1 MSFTRLLRP
10 RRIVVLALAGAL
22 VALAAGPSPGASLPD
37 SHTQPLADGCQRSDA
52 MQLALATPE
61 WTYVNRAQVLA
72 ARAAGDATAGNK
84 TVVGTVLGMHP
95 AGDDLYIN
103 HDYNDID
110 IDVAPDAAHADL
122 AATGNGGHELGL
134 EWEATHIPVW
144 AWPQPGDGIRA
155 SGSWIWDCGHWGN
168 GPADEDT
175 GGVSELL
182 PYDPEETAKD
192 VASPG
197 AIAGESTELHPLYE
211 VATFRKDAADVIAGR
226 ASQVS
231 KLDVWISGEGSPAF
245 AEEECA
251 LKGIPPSAARAACSQ
266 SHDVGGDYSYTLDVG
281 NATTGAIVT
290 SYTFHDESKTTPQD
304 FAVTQNPDGH
314 TVTVSFSL
322 PHDQAPQHF
331 GVTVEAA
338 RTDAPAAVHH
348 VVTVNQLAIR
358 YSLDGSTE
366 PSQNPFANGPEQTP
380 DPGEWVLYAAANG
393 HWTQL
398 HGVDLQTGAPITD
411 IAVPTGGITLTMPAA
426 FDYYLPQNVAPTFYL
441 SGRECDIPFMDCMHE
456 QYGAAGL
463 GADTPFHEA
472 GFNDHPGRIR
482 DGEGGVSLSNPV
494 QTFSPNVSPK
504 GQPNENDSD
513 YTCLGGCYSVTV
525 TSS

>member
-1 MSFTRLLRP
+1 MRGVSIVSSFHPSWSCHAAAGLLASDRRSPRLPRPLGPVALRSSLPFHSGEDHTGFAPVSRTLRQPDASTRLTRTFRANVELLDMSFTRLLRP

-182 PYDPEETAKD
+182 PYDPEETVKD
-192 VASPG
+192 VVSPG
-197 AIAGESTELHPLYE
+197 AIAGEPTELHPLHE
-211 VATFRKDAADVIAGR
+211 VATFRKDA
-226 ASQVS
+226 
-231 KLDVWISGEGSPAF
+231 P
-245 AEEECA
+245 
-251 LKGIPPSAARAACSQ
+251 
-266 SHDVGGDYSYTLDVG
+266 
-281 NATTGAIVT
+281 
-290 SYTFHDESKTTPQD
+290 
-304 FAVTQNPDGH
+304 
-314 TVTVSFSL
+314 
-322 PHDQAPQHF
+322 
-331 GVTVEAA
+331 
-338 RTDAPAAVHH
+338 
-348 VVTVNQLAIR
+348 
-358 YSLDGSTE
+358 
-366 PSQNPFANGPEQTP
+366 
-380 DPGEWVLYAAANG
+380 
-393 HWTQL
+393 
-398 HGVDLQTGAPITD
+398 
-411 IAVPTGGITLTMPAA
+411 
-426 FDYYLPQNVAPTFYL
+426 
-441 SGRECDIPFMDCMHE
+441 
-456 QYGAAGL
+456 
-463 GADTPFHEA
+463 
-472 GFNDHPGRIR
+472 
-482 DGEGGVSLSNPV
+482 
-494 QTFSPNVSPK
+494 
-504 GQPNENDSD
+504 
-513 YTCLGGCYSVTV
+513 
-525 TSS
+525 